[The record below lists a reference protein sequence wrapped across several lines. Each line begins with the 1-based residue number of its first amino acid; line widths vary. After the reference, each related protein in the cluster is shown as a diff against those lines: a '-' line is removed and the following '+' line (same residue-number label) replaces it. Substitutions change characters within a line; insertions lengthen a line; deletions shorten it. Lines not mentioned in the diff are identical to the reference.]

1 MADAQPLSQDEEEI
15 LTSVGYLVMRWN
27 YAEYFMRQIIRQYL
41 TGISILDSD
50 HIKLSKTKP
59 KDLVKRLNE
68 DILPKWQAPGQKYL
82 KCLIEVFAAGRDH
95 RNNIVHG
102 IRMTIHGHEERPAY
116 AILMPNEPF
125 EGKLDLGSYVELSTI
140 RSLAD
145 YFHDLAMFARE
156 IGIAFGSDGSL
167 AYNQDGSLANP
178 VLPDLISVLPPIER
192 ILIGKDEI

>member
-125 EGKLDLGSYVELSTI
+125 EGKLGNYIL
-140 RSLAD
+140 
-145 YFHDLAMFARE
+145 DLATDMADTGFSKEARHE
-156 IGIAFGSDGSL
+156 YQHHRTHVPRRSQGAR
-167 AYNQDGSLANP
+167 AP
-178 VLPDLISVLPPIER
+178 
-192 ILIGKDEI
+192 